1 MEIKRVHVGGWFQR
15 TRLHLGEIY
24 DFLRE
29 ADSPL
34 DLDKKRM
41 IALRD
46 ALSISELTLT
56 VDVLEYVLLVTNEGT
71 TVRIYEDGLIVLA
84 TEHSHDLH
92 ADIEKLTDYYENKL
106 SPAFGYIFSLGAP
119 VPKELANIKTVY
131 PYFVSVSNASDED
144 ATGLFTEFEQE
155 QYFTVN
161 HEEFDIYRGD
171 KLYIINQNGVTDD
184 QVQRFVEEQIFLRE
198 FRGQMHRYLNLHRII
213 WEKVAEVKER
223 GSMVGKEIGPFKSSI
238 EQYKKTV
245 NFISVRIDQMGTYLH
260 TRESIANK
268 DKRLAVFEQV
278 LGYKHETLDDTLE
291 YMKDIWV
298 LTQKYVDSANKLF
311 SDLDAKSTGSSVQNL
326 TVVTSMGVGATL
338 IGLFTTDSVP
348 DFTIF
353 GVFYFLIL
361 AAVGY
366 SVSRIMKWLASRKF
380 YAITDV
386 QLAKDI

>member
-24 DFLRE
+24 DFLRDAE
-29 ADSPL
+29 SPL
-34 DLDKKRM
+34 DLDKTK
-41 IALRD
+41 IVKLRD
-46 ALSISELTLT
+46 SLSIQELTLT
-56 VDVLEYVLLVTNEGT
+56 VDVLEYVLLVTKSGI

-84 TEHSHDLH
+84 TEHSHDLQ
-92 ADIEKLTDYYENKL
+92 ADITSLTDYYEKKL

-131 PYFVSVSNASDED
+131 PYFVSVCDASQDD
-144 ATGLFTEFEQE
+144 ATRLFGEFEQE

-171 KLYIINQNGVTDD
+171 KLYIVNQNGVTDD
-184 QVQRFVEEQIFLRE
+184 QVQRFIEEQIFLRE

-213 WEKVAEVKER
+213 WEKVAVVKER
-223 GSMVGKEIGPFKSSI
+223 GVMTGKEIGPFKGTI

-245 NFISVRIDQMGTYLH
+245 DFIGVRIDQMGTYLK

-268 DKRLAVFEQV
+268 DSRLIAFEQV

-291 YMKDIWV
+291 YMKDIWA
-298 LTQKYVDSANKLF
+298 LTQKYVDSANNLF
-311 SDLDAKSTGSSVQNL
+311 AELQAESTGSSVENL

-348 DFTIF
+348 DFTLF
-353 GVFYFLIL
+353 GVFYFLAL

-366 SVSRIMKWLASRKF
+366 SVSRIMKWRAAGKS
-380 YAITDV
+380 YVINEV
-386 QLAKDI
+386 ELAKDI